1 MAMTT
6 AAIVGA
12 GIQGAGAVISF
23 AEAQKQREAAAK
35 AEKASKLYIEEAAKQ
50 IEKDEYAALNVPL
63 DAFTEQ
69 YRQNVRLEQQG
80 IEALQEGDPRNLAAG
95 LGNVVGNSTANNEKT
110 RIQMGEA
117 LYDNAKMKADSRE
130 SIKQDGIDLLTGQ
143 ASDESMRS
151 RDAEENKAAYMTQGM
166 NALGSVGTTLFEGS
180 NLYST
185 DRGAQEDL
193 LLKSVD
199 TSLYPDLDAEGI
211 LAQLSLLT
219 PAEKKLAMA
228 NGGLPQD
235 FATRI
240 KQ

>member
-1 MAMTT
+1 
-6 AAIVGA
+6 
-12 GIQGAGAVISF
+12 
-23 AEAQKQREAAAK
+23 
-35 AEKASKLYIEEAAKQ
+35 
-50 IEKDEYAALNVPL
+50 
-63 DAFTEQ
+63 
-69 YRQNVRLEQQG
+69 
-80 IEALQEGDPRNLAAG
+80 
-95 LGNVVGNSTANNEKT
+95 
-110 RIQMGEA
+110 
-117 LYDNAKMKADSRE
+117 
-130 SIKQDGIDLLTGQ
+130 
-143 ASDESMRS
+143 MRS